1 MSSGRTEEL
10 LELPVLELLV
20 GDDELDVP
28 VVGPELVEVELVE
41 VDVLD
46 DVLEV
51 GVAVLDVGVDV
62 LEVLLADD
70 AVELEDVGELDVA
83 DDVVA
88 SGSDELVA
96 AVPESSE
103 QPATATGRTNSPARA
118 SDRAVL
124 RVIRSSVAGTLD
136 RRR

>member
-1 MSSGRTEEL
+1 MSSGRTEELLGL

-20 GDDELDVP
+20 GDDELDAP
-28 VVGPELVEVELVE
+28 VVGAELVEVGLVE
-41 VDVLD
+41 VD
-46 DVLEV
+46 
-51 GVAVLDVGVDV
+51 VLDVGVDV
-62 LEVLLADD
+62 LDDVLVADD

-103 QPATATGRTNSPARA
+103 QPATATGRTNSPIRA

-124 RVIRSSVAGTLD
+124 RVIRSSGAGTLD